1 MYRCSAIVSRL
12 LLKYQFSYLFYL
24 FFMVMTS
31 KCVTKNDPSK
41 LYMISC
47 ITILFYIIKN
57 QEIGKQWTI
66 GNIDNHI

>member
-1 MYRCSAIVSRL
+1 MYRCSAIVTFKIPVQL
-12 LLKYQFSYLFYL
+12 PFLPV
-24 FFMVMTS
+24 FMVMTS